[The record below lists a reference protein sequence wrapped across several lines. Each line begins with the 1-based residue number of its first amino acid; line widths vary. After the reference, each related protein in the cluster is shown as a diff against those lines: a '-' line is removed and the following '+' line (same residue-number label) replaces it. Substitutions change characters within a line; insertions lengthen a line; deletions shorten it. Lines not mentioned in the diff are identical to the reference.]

1 MGNLRLLYDMLLSFF
16 IYGFLGWCAE
26 VAFAATQEKR
36 FVNRGFLNGPICP
49 IYGIGV
55 TVVIIAL
62 EPYAGNLAVLYVVS
76 ALLVTALEW
85 ATGLLLEKIF
95 HHKWW
100 DYSDRPLNIQGY
112 ISLLWGAACVLIV
125 KGIHPALYKAAL
137 LIPVWLGSAFLT
149 VLCAALAA
157 DTYVTASGIL
167 KLNHRLDHM
176 REIAEEL
183 HDLSDQLGENI
194 YQNMMAWRSGS
205 SLRRRRKS
213 CGASTKRCWRARPG
227 QAAGSSR
234 HSPGCALASMRSR
247 LQN

>member
-1 MGNLRLLYDMLLSFF
+1 MYDMLLSFF

-100 DYSDRPLNIQGY
+100 DYSDRATY
-112 ISLLWGAACVLIV
+112 ASRSLFCGERPAC
-125 KGIHPALYKAAL
+125 
-137 LIPVWLGSAFLT
+137 
-149 VLCAALAA
+149 
-157 DTYVTASGIL
+157 
-167 KLNHRLDHM
+167 
-176 REIAEEL
+176 
-183 HDLSDQLGENI
+183 
-194 YQNMMAWRSGS
+194 
-205 SLRRRRKS
+205 
-213 CGASTKRCWRARPG
+213 
-227 QAAGSSR
+227 
-234 HSPGCALASMRSR
+234 
-247 LQN
+247 